1 MLRHI
6 WKFSEKPDPARRVK
20 CESRAYNV
28 FRCNRAWEQT
38 KRCKL
43 TECGDCG
50 CRPLCGASV
59 ARHPAL
65 TRTHTILGIRC
76 IQQNLM
82 IRHPC
87 TFVWYA
93 LCTLNPKCRCCRF
106 SAPQATFWNALCC
119 LTVVWCLRIGTW
131 SVNIEV
137 SNVYQTAANRVVC
150 KQLSKW
156 ESPETGWAPAATD
169 LFGST
174 SKAALRSLNVC
185 FSIMAIFH
193 HAAPVAFDLMGMLM
207 TCFVLCCRLWLSILN
222 LVQKLS
228 WE

>member
-1 MLRHI
+1 MWIESIQCFPLQQRLR
-6 WKFSEKPDPARRVK
+6 
-20 CESRAYNV
+20 
-28 FRCNRAWEQT
+28 EQT

-106 SAPQATFWNALCC
+106 SAPQATFWNALCSTIAWQLC
-119 LTVVWCLRIGTW
+119 
-131 SVNIEV
+131 SVCALAHEV
-137 SNVYQTAANRVVC
+137 LILKCPMST
-150 KQLSKW
+150 KQLPTELCANS
-156 ESPETGWAPAATD
+156 WASGNLQRRAGHRLLLTYLAP
-169 LFGST
+169 LQKQRWGHFT
-174 SKAALRSLNVC
+174 SVSHVWPYSITLHQLHLIWWFYAVDDMLCSVDRS
-185 FSIMAIFH
+185 
-193 HAAPVAFDLMGMLM
+193 
-207 TCFVLCCRLWLSILN
+207 LCCRLWLSILN